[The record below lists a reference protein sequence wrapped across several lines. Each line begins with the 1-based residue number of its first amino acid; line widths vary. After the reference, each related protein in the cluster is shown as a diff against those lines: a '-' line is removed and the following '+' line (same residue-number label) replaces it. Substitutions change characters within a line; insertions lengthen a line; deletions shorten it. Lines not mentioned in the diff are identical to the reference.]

1 MSIYFCGGSCVEDIT
16 THLMKFENPLRYVK
30 LLPILGDR
38 FAYKITQGAAL
49 GKELLPFQAVL
60 EPQAKL
66 ESCYSKISDY
76 SSCFFTQTL

>member
-1 MSIYFCGGSCVEDIT
+1 MDFTFSVPS
-16 THLMKFENPLRYVK
+16 
-30 LLPILGDR
+30 
-38 FAYKITQGAAL
+38 L

>member
-1 MSIYFCGGSCVEDIT
+1 MRFKYGLKAQKFLAQGSAQNSRD
-16 THLMKFENPLRYVK
+16 LQK
-30 LLPILGDR
+30 
-38 FAYKITQGAAL
+38 
-49 GKELLPFQAVL
+49 LLPFQAVL